1 MMRTASLF
9 SSIFALLVLAGCL
22 ASQPPAPEAA
32 NPAQQAARPPTRILE
47 VSAREESR
55 GTHIS
60 VKADGPLTHRLYQKS
75 DPPRILLIF
84 PKTPLDHAIQPRLV
98 NLATVAG
105 LFPGETPEHDGQL
118 ELTLPAMLEYDLK
131 ETSSGLELTVLAPK
145 RQESKNRPEIRDTR
159 ITRVTEGSEIRFLGT
174 GPFPEPKIFRTED
187 PPRMVVDLPGIP
199 GPGEPKSLTVS
210 TPEVLRAQLAS
221 APGKT
226 RLVVDL
232 AHAGIAYRLDRDAG
246 GPFIQ
251 LTLRPDV
258 AGTPSVTQVTF
269 ARDGADALTRIQLD
283 REGFATHGQR
293 QGNALTVQLKKTK
306 AAEKWIRR
314 MDVRAF
320 GGPVEYVDLK
330 PEGDNLQATLHLN
343 RSAGPHDILQK
354 DRELLIRV
362 KSAATNPDP
371 NALSEFPYAG
381 QKVSLDV
388 KEIDIQNALRF
399 MAEVAKINII
409 LADSVTGTLTMRL
422 EEVPWD
428 QALDLMLEAKQLGKV
443 RQGNVLRIAP
453 LEEIQKSAKARIVEQ
468 NNQKQL
474 EPVVTEMIPVSFAQ
488 AEKIQTLL
496 QEGDQAKGTRILS
509 EQGSVALDQRT
520 NTLIVKEVAGNLAQI
535 RELVGKLDHPIPQ
548 VLIEARIVEVSRDN
562 AASLGINWGFNYK
575 KNDKWALSSGISNA
589 NEAHTVSANTSDS
602 PRLPMTAS
610 PPMNFPFMPAAP
622 GTPGFGSVGLHL
634 GTLSP
639 MLDLD
644 IELGAM
650 ENTGKLTAIASPR
663 ILTTNKQ
670 KAVITQGSSQPYPT
684 RDSTGAVTYS
694 YIDATLSLTVTPQ
707 ITPNGFIILDVVT
720 TNNEVGASSGVAP
733 PPISK
738 QEITTNALVK
748 DGETIVLGGIYRTKE
763 SDRTLGIPQISEIP
777 LLGWLFKQESQDNK
791 QVELMVFITPRIIEQ
806 TP

>member
-1 MMRTASLF
+1 MMRSASFL
-9 SSIFALLVLAGCL
+9 SSFFALLLLAGCL
-22 ASQPPAPEAA
+22 ASQPAPEATD
-32 NPAQQAARPPTRILE
+32 PAQQTAKPPTRILE
-47 VSAREESR
+47 VTAREESN
-55 GTHIS
+55 GTRIL
-60 VKADGPLTHRLYQKS
+60 VKADGPLTHQLYQKS

-84 PKTPLDHAIQPRLV
+84 PKTLLDHAIQPRLI
-98 NLATVAG
+98 NLSTVAG

-118 ELTLPAMLEYDLK
+118 ELTLPSMLEYDLK
-131 ETSSGLELTVLAPK
+131 ETASGLELTVLANK
-145 RQESKNRPEIRDTR
+145 KGQESKNRPEIRDTR

-199 GPGEPKSLTVS
+199 GPAEPKTLTVS

-232 AHAGIAYRLDRDAG
+232 AHAGIAYRASQDAG
-246 GPFIQ
+246 GPLIQ

-258 AGTPSVTQVTF
+258 AGTPAVNQVTF
-269 ARDGADALTRIQLD
+269 ARDGTDAVTRILLD
-283 REGFATHGQR
+283 REGFAAQGQR
-293 QGNALTVQLKKTK
+293 QGNTLTIQLKKTK

-330 PEGDNLQATLHLN
+330 PEGENLVATLHLN
-343 RSAGPHDILQK
+343 RSAGLHDILQK
-354 DRELLIRV
+354 DRELLVRV
-362 KSAATNPDP
+362 KPLTNPDA
-371 NALSEFPYAG
+371 NALPEFPYSG

-399 MAEVAKINII
+399 MAEIAKINII

-453 LEEIQKSAKARIVEQ
+453 LEEIQKTAKARIVEQ

-488 AEKIQTLL
+488 ADKIKALL
-496 QEGDQAKGTRILS
+496 QEGDQTKGTRILS

-535 RELVGKLDHPIPQ
+535 RELVSKLDHPIPQ

-589 NEAHTVSANTSDS
+589 NEVHTVSSATNDS
-602 PRLPMTAS
+602 PRLPMTTS
-610 PPMNFPFMPAAP
+610 PPMNFPFMPASP

-634 GTLSP
+634 GTISP

-670 KAVITQGSSQPYPT
+670 KAIITQGSSQPYPT

-707 ITPNGFIILDVVT
+707 ITPNGYIILDVVT

-763 SDRTLGIPQISEIP
+763 SDRTLGIPQLSEIP
-777 LLGWLFKQESQDNK
+777 LLGRLFRQESQDNK